1 MIMTALV
8 TASVLL
14 LIVAALQDIVART
27 VSNGLVAV
35 LAVAGA
41 LLRGLDGSLPAGL
54 LAAAIIFAI
63 AIACWRRGWM
73 GGGDVKLLGAA
84 ALLVPPGSTPALVMD
99 VCLSEGVLSLV
110 FLAARRRVAVPG
122 RLRPRGLLA
131 RAVRVERWRL
141 RRGGPLPYA
150 VAIASGA
157 IIVIVQ

>member
-1 MIMTALV
+1 MIETALV

-14 LIVAALQDIVART
+14 LAIAALQDVAMRT
-27 VSNGLVAV
+27 VSNHLVIA
-35 LAVAGA
+35 LAIAGMS
-41 LLRGLDGSLPAGL
+41 LRSLNGSLPAGL

-63 AIACWRRGWM
+63 AAACWRRGWM

-84 ALLVPPGSTPALVMD
+84 TLLVPPGSTPSLIVD
-99 VCLSEGVLSLV
+99 VCLSGGVLSLV

-150 VAIASGA
+150 VAIACGA